1 MADYK
6 KSVGVQGGLYAL
18 GEFPIA
24 HAEAIEVSKDKR
36 LDQKLNDLDDR
47 VTDIGHT
54 TQIVEDAL
62 EGLVG
67 DTGLVKNYVDESV
80 SQAMAHTDEAVAN
93 INVSYPIVNNPAD
106 ITIVDETYYSLEP
119 ETYYVFGEVD
129 ALPVYCDDPNDG
141 LIHEF
146 AFEFVPSENFTAIE
160 FGSAAPIW
168 ATPVQFPIGRV
179 CQVSIMR
186 GVGVMISA

>member
-47 VTDIGHT
+47 VTGIGHT

-62 EGLVG
+62 EGLTG
-67 DTGLVKNYVDESV
+67 DTGSVKQYIDDST
-80 SQAMAHTDEAVAN
+80 SA
-93 INVSYPIVNNPAD
+93 YPIVDTIED
-106 ITIVDETYYSLEP
+106 IPLVDETYYSLDP
-119 ETYYVFGEVD
+119 ETYYVFGVID
-129 ALPVYCDDPNDG
+129 SLPVYCNDPGDG
-141 LIHEF
+141 KIHEF
-146 AFEFVPSENFTAIE
+146 VFEFTPSETFTGIT
-160 FGSAAPIW
+160 FGSTAPSW
-168 ATPVQFPIGRV
+168 ATPVQLPVGRV